1 MWPEK
6 DRIRHYFAT
15 TLRRATNLIH
25 NTIQKIGFD
34 PGLDEVIQLLDARH
48 GLYEAYINMEDK
60 LDDFINFDT
69 AFIDNLRFYTE
80 ITILARTTGDS
91 VDKALSM
98 LMEYLSDVS
107 DVNDVFQDSMMTC
120 LDLSSQIPNLACPN
134 KPSQGTQAKLNRQPV
149 IKESL
154 PLEVIS
160 EYVWLT
166 IQIKDQKTHK
176 TPMYWLIIMMRDDP
190 QDSEHDDISRLEE
203 MKSRESILII
213 A

>member
-1 MWPEK
+1 MWTEEEL
-6 DRIRHYFAT
+6 IRFYFAT
-15 TLRRATNLIH
+15 TLRRAITLIQM
-25 NTIQKIGFD
+25 TVQKIGSD
-34 PGLDEVIQLLDARH
+34 LSLSEVTAMLDARS
-48 GLYEAYINMEDK
+48 GLREAYNDEIDE
-60 LDDFINFDT
+60 FINFDT
-69 AFIDNLRFYTE
+69 EFVKRLRFYTKL
-80 ITILARTTGDS
+80 ISLAPTRGDS
-91 VDKALSM
+91 VDEALSM

-120 LDLSSQIPNLACPN
+120 LELSSQIPNLACPN

-160 EYVWLT
+160 EYVWLM

-190 QDSEHDDISRLEE
+190 QDSERDDISWLEE